1 MAKIRTKKKINWGG
15 FNPSELNRLEVEM
28 IEVSRIS
35 ESVTFL
41 IKDTVIG
48 EQPYIGENEE
58 TLISEFPFQVIRE
71 KRFPI
76 SMETYN
82 QLFTA
87 VESQIPSELTPFEK
101 EILRPKLAL
110 LFYFNQDALE
120 NGLCGYNTTP
130 SDWEIR

>member
-1 MAKIRTKKKINWGG
+1 MTKIRTKEKINWGG
-15 FNPSELNRLEVEM
+15 FDPSKLNHVEVE
-28 IEVSRIS
+28 IKEVSKTS

-48 EQPYIGENEE
+48 EQSYIGENEE

-71 KRFPI
+71 KRFSVP
-76 SMETYN
+76 MAMYN

-101 EILRPKLAL
+101 ESLRPKLAL
-110 LFYFNQDALE
+110 LFYFSQDTLE

-130 SDWEIR
+130 SDWEIV